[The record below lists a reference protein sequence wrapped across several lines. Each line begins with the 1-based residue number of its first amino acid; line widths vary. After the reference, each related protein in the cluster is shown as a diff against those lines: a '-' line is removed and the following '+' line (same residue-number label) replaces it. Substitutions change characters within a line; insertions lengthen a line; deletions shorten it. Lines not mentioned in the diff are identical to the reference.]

1 MINARQIKA
10 GRVIDLDGKFYEV
23 VSYQYVKP
31 GKGPAY
37 MRMKL
42 KSIKDKTII
51 EKTFRSEEKLKLGFI
66 EQKKLIFLYN
76 DDRTY
81 FFMDG
86 DSYEQI
92 SVAKDRV
99 TNLKGLVKEGQLLC
113 ARVCEAKIIGIELPN
128 FISLKVVSV
137 EGGTK
142 GDTVKAANKN
152 VQLETGMTLSAPLFI
167 REGDLI
173 KIDTRSRK
181 YVGRT

>member
-1 MINARQIKA
+1 MINARQIKS
-10 GRVIDLDGKFYEV
+10 GRVINLGEKFYEV
-23 VSYQYVKP
+23 ISSSHVKP

-42 KSIKDKTII
+42 KSMKDQAII

-76 DDRTY
+76 DDKTY

-86 DSYEQI
+86 NSYEQI
-92 SVAKDRV
+92 SVTIDRV
-99 TNLKGLVKEGQLLC
+99 VNLKGLVKEGQLVC
-113 ARVCEAKIIGIELPN
+113 ARTCEAKIIGIELPN
-128 FISLKVVSV
+128 FISLKVVST

-152 VQLETGMTLSAPLFI
+152 VQLETGMTLSVPLFI

-181 YVGRT
+181 YIGRV